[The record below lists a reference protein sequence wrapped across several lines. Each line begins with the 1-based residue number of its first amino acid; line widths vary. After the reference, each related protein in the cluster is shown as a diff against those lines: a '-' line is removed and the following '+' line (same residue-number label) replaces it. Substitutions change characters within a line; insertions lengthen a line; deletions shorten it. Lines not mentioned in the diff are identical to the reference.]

1 MRLLAA
7 IIICLIIPAAALA
20 SLTSQLYTGDA
31 ITVPPGKVQLQSY
44 FNSSFGGVQRVAG
57 GNFTFGATESLDA
70 KLGYGYLWNNVGPDV
85 RLGPNLGVKWRFVGD
100 GLRQPSVAVSSLYA
114 INEGVGGRSHK
125 NDFGSLLIVQYPLM
139 PVILLANLGHVWVGD
154 DEASDLR
161 YISFAAG
168 RIFSKHKLAALEYSQ
183 LTRVD
188 FGRSTQQLTA
198 AFVYAPKE
206 SLSYTAQLGYLWPS
220 QNTNYNLTLGISLY
234 L

>member
-1 MRLLAA
+1 M
-7 IIICLIIPAAALA
+7 PAAALA

-44 FNSSFGGVQRVAG
+44 YNSSFGGPTRVAG
-57 GNFTFGATESLDA
+57 GSLTFGTTKSLDT
-70 KLGYGYLWNNVGPDV
+70 KLSFGYLWNNVGQDV
-85 RLGPNLGVKWRFVGD
+85 RLGPNIGVKWRFVGD
-100 GLRQPSVAVSSLYA
+100 GIHQPSVAVSPLYA

-125 NDFGSLLIVQYPLM
+125 NDFGSLLIVQYPVM
-139 PVILLANLGHVWVGD
+139 PVIFLANLGHVWVGD

-183 LTRVD
+183 LTRID
-188 FGRSTQQLTA
+188 FGRSAQQLTA
-198 AFVYAPKE
+198 AFAYAPKDT
-206 SLSYTAQLGYLWPS
+206 LSFTAQLGYLWPS
-220 QNTNYNLTLGISLY
+220 QNADYNLTLGVSLY